1 VRTKELEPGKS
12 GNKAYL
18 YKSLEKPRGC
28 SANQMKETIIINNQ
42 KDLLCAIEAFKIFVV
57 LLKVVSIKQV

>member
-28 SANQMKETIIINNQ
+28 SANQMKETIINNQ
-42 KDLLCAIEAFKIFVV
+42 KELLCAIEAFKIFVV
-57 LLKVVSIKQV
+57 LLKVVYIKQV